1 MGTALL
7 LQQIVAGIVLVLCVL
22 ALARLLL
29 GAPRRQKLDAGA
41 LRTWRRGSRWGRAAW
56 QAPGRRRA
64 AAKEAQAAIERAK
77 RRERASDVDR
87 DGNVVRPRAFKPPQ
101 KPH

>member
-1 MGTALL
+1 MSTAQL
-7 LQQIVAGIVLVLCVL
+7 LQQIVAGAVLLVCVL

-29 GAPRRQKLDAGA
+29 GAPRRQRLDAW
-41 LRTWRRGSRWGRAAW
+41 LQRTWQRGSRGCREAW

-77 RRERASDVDR
+77 RRERAGDVDR